1 MSPYKTVTHV
11 PACTER
17 PGGAEVG
24 WMELEALYLK
34 RSQSGVSVKGGDVV
48 GVMGGA
54 CVAKSGASRVEQRG

>member
-1 MSPYKTVTHV
+1 
-11 PACTER
+11 
-17 PGGAEVG
+17 
-24 WMELEALYLK
+24 MELEALYLK